1 MAKKAKKEI
10 TEEPVAE
17 EPVAE
22 EPVAEE
28 PVVEEKA
35 EAKDESKG
43 KELITKFGQTGWMD
57 DEDNFHPLV

>member
-10 TEEPVAE
+10 TE

-43 KELITKFGQTGWMD
+43 KELITKFGQTGYMTD
-57 DEDNFHPLV
+57 DGDFVPLV

>member
-28 PVVEEKA
+28 PVAEEKV

-43 KELITKFGQTGWMD
+43 KELITKFGQTGYMTD
-57 DEDNFHPLV
+57 DGDFVPLV

>member
-28 PVVEEKA
+28 KVEA
-35 EAKDESKG
+35 EDESKG
-43 KELITKFGQTGWMD
+43 KELITKFGQTGYMTD
-57 DEDNFHPLV
+57 DGDFVPLV

>member
-22 EPVAEE
+22 EKV
-28 PVVEEKA
+28 

-43 KELITKFGQTGWMD
+43 KELITKFGQTGYMTD
-57 DEDNFHPLV
+57 DGDFVPLV

>member
-1 MAKKAKKEI
+1 MAKRAKKEI

-17 EPVAE
+17 EPV
-22 EPVAEE
+22 
-28 PVVEEKA
+28 VEEKV

>member
-22 EPVAEE
+22 EPV
-28 PVVEEKA
+28 VEEKV

>member
-22 EPVAEE
+22 EPV
-28 PVVEEKA
+28 VEEKV

-43 KELITKFGQTGWMD
+43 KELITKFGQTGYMTD
-57 DEDNFHPLV
+57 DGDFVPLV

>member
-28 PVVEEKA
+28 KV

>member
-28 PVVEEKA
+28 PVVEEKV